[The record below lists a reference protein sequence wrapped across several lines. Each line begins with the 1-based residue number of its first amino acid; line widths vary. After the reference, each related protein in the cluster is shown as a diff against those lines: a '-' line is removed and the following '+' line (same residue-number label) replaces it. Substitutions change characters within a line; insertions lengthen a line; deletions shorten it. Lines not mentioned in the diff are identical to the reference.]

1 MTHQNR
7 GNSTECS
14 DRGEVAKWIYRLHC
28 FSYCAKRWSDSMGSK
43 FLYNFERECKCEGSL
58 GCIIKDMTIVL
69 QRSLIAEDANS
80 ELKNY
85 LTIFFKF
92 HFTLVCSFKVA
103 YLFMSKMD
111 DWVLLS
117 TYEIYVL
124 KIAVI
129 SLFPCFLRCFKNFSS
144 EIFSVKLVCPVYF
157 SITFLDLLGPW
168 NVSI

>member
-1 MTHQNR
+1 
-7 GNSTECS
+7 
-14 DRGEVAKWIYRLHC
+14 
-28 FSYCAKRWSDSMGSK
+28 MGSK

-58 GCIIKDMTIVL
+58 GCIIKDMTVVF

-85 LTIFFKF
+85 LTIFFTF

-129 SLFPCFLRCFKNFSS
+129 SLYPCFLRCFKNFSS

-157 SITFLDLLGPW
+157 IIMF
-168 NVSI
+168 

>member
-1 MTHQNR
+1 MT
-7 GNSTECS
+7 
-14 DRGEVAKWIYRLHC
+14 VV
-28 FSYCAKRWSDSMGSK
+28 F
-43 FLYNFERECKCEGSL
+43 
-58 GCIIKDMTIVL
+58 

-85 LTIFFKF
+85 LTIFFTF

-129 SLFPCFLRCFKNFSS
+129 SLYPCFLRCFKNFSS